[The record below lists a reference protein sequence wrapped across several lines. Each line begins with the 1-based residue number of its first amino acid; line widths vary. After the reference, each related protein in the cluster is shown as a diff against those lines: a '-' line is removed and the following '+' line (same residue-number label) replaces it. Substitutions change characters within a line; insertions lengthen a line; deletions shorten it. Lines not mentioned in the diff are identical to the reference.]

1 MKNNIKTGILIFASF
16 IIFVSCK
23 KNTFKVTERVPS
35 EGSAQVKIAFFSA
48 YTVTPTAIFYVNDK
62 AVSNTLIA
70 PISFPGGGLNMNGSL
85 NGDYL
90 FVTPGAT
97 KIQGFRPVFGT
108 GNIMSKLFEFNE
120 TFIANTFYTYF
131 VTDTAANTTGF
142 AIEDKRSKPDS
153 GFVRFKFVNAMPNV
167 PSIDLYK
174 GSNNTN
180 ATLFKGAIAYKG
192 VSENFDLNIPV
203 SDSFFIRP
211 AGALPTS
218 APMARRA
225 FTASLFNQRVY
236 TLLARGY
243 NNGIGNLL
251 PNLSVIVNQ

>member
-1 MKNNIKTGILIFASF
+1 MKHSIKIFFSLFVVITIIL
-16 IIFVSCK
+16 SCK

-35 EGSAQVKIAFFSA
+35 EGSAQVKLAFFSA
-48 YTVTPTAIFYVNDK
+48 YTVTPTAILYINDK
-62 AVSNTLIA
+62 AVSNTLSA

-90 FVTPGAT
+90 FVTPGVT
-97 KIQGFRPVFGT
+97 KIQGFRPFIGT

-120 TFIANTFYTYF
+120 TFNANTFYTYF
-131 VTDTAANTTGF
+131 ITDTAATTTGF

-174 GSNNTN
+174 GSNEST
-180 ATLFKGAIAYKG
+180 ATLFKAAIAYKA
-192 VSENFDLNIPV
+192 VSDNFDLSIPV
-203 SDSFFIRP
+203 SDSFFIRS
-211 AGALPTS
+211 AGALISTP
-218 APMARRA
+218 PIARRA

-243 NNGIGNLL
+243 NSGTINLL